1 MAFNQRTKS
10 TGKKRQKE
18 KTQLLVFSFKKYFL
32 MRLILSFH
40 IQVKHNI
47 KSTYR
52 AYVIAFGQYL
62 ENNNN
67 NNHHFPY
74 YLIFHSFSSIRPA
87 DRISLY
93 NLFFSLFFFSVHKM
107 KNRISHILFNR
118 TKKMYRIKLSF
129 NPFRL

>member
-1 MAFNQRTKS
+1 MENMAFNQRTKS
-10 TGKKRQKE
+10 TGKKRQKKE
-18 KTQLLVFSFKKYFL
+18 KKHSCSFSLLKYFL

-52 AYVIAFGQYL
+52 AYVIAFGQYSKN
-62 ENNNN
+62 NNNN
-67 NNHHFPY
+67 NNHHFLD
-74 YLIFHSFSSIRPA
+74 YLIFHSFSSIRPS

-93 NLFFSLFFFSVHKM
+93 NLFFLFFFFSVHKM

-118 TKKMYRIKLSF
+118 TKK
-129 NPFRL
+129 NV